1 MFCSWSLVQRN
12 WLVGDHFWLAQLVS
26 ADHLPTRLQHWSDA
40 GVVERET
47 GGTGLGSHK
56 GDVSHTIPP
65 DITRQICLPSPYWII
80 WQGLCQFGEGCG
92 GAEIEPHKTPQRWVV
107 KDYILSKFD
116 MPTMEVSS
124 GTGPTW
130 KADVFFASIGGS
142 PELECFQVI
151 WNTRSGHYYFPV
163 MIDFRPQWSYETGG
177 YHYYAKLYL
186 IMYIYIYQYQYQYI
200 YISHDSSMI
209 VPPFWLGRQVAIPV
223 VLRCRIP
230 AEEFAL
236 WHWQGRRNPSG
247 VALLAAA
254 AENLARRAGTQSIVH
269 EDTPKKV
276 ISVSDWLRTNEN
288 DSTCWILG
296 FIWLISII
304 TILLTLN

>member
-1 MFCSWSLVQRN
+1 MTRQQWKCRAEQDLPEKLMFSLLQLGEVRN
-12 WLVGDHFWLAQLVS
+12 WNAFKLFETQEVVTITSQLWLTLDPNDPMKLVVI
-26 ADHLPTRLQHWSDA
+26 
-40 GVVERET
+40 
-47 GGTGLGSHK
+47 
-56 GDVSHTIPP
+56 TIMPN
-65 DITRQICLPSPYWII
+65 
-80 WQGLCQFGEGCG
+80 
-92 GAEIEPHKTPQRWVV
+92 
-107 KDYILSKFD
+107 YI
-116 MPTMEVSS
+116 SS
-124 GTGPTW
+124 C
-130 KADVFFASIGGS
+130 I
-142 PELECFQVI
+142 
-151 WNTRSGHYYFPV
+151 
-163 MIDFRPQWSYETGG
+163 
-177 YHYYAKLYL
+177 
-186 IMYIYIYQYQYQYI
+186 YIYINININIYI

-223 VLRCRIP
+223 VLKCRIP

-269 EDTPKKV
+269 EDAPKKV

-288 DSTCWILG
+288 DSNCWILG